1 MRIIRVP
8 ALVVGSGC
16 AGYNAADWLFDY
28 GVRDVALLTEGRE
41 MGTSRNTGSDKQTYY
56 KLSLCADARDS
67 VYEMAQ
73 DLFAGGSVNGDTALC
88 EAAGSVRAF
97 FKLNQ
102 LGVPFPTNRYGEFV
116 GYKTDHDP
124 RMRATSVGP
133 LTSRVMTEKLE
144 QAVLNKGIRL
154 FDRMQAVR
162 LVVEKGQVC
171 GLLALDKTRLQEED
185 RGLTLFITPHVVLC
199 TGGPAI
205 VYERSVYPPSQT
217 GATGL
222 ALEAGAEGCNLNQ
235 WQYGL
240 ASVGFRWN
248 LSGSYQ
254 QVLPRYVSVDA
265 QGVEREFLPSYLG
278 GEARALQAVF
288 LKGYQWP
295 FDSAKMQG
303 SSLVDLAVYCETVAL
318 GRRVYLDYTRDPA
331 GLADGWDVLEP
342 EAREYL
348 ARSGALVSTPIERLL
363 RMNPQAVELY
373 RAHGTDLARDWLE
386 IAVCAQHHN
395 GGLAVDENWQ
405 TNLQGLYAA
414 GEVAGT
420 FGTARPGGSA
430 LNSTQVG
437 AQRAAEHIA
446 YLAPQRTA
454 DEAVALRAAREMEEE
469 LRALVNPAAPDPL
482 ELRRRMQREMT
493 RCAAQIRDEKGMAAL
508 AQAVAAAGSIS
519 APTAQQLPAAFKTRD
534 MLTVQAAVLSAMRL
548 SAARSGSLGSALVLG
563 GDALP
568 GDGTCE
574 ALHVYTYRADGDPLR
589 GHTLRTRWEQGGFIS
604 RYEPVRPLPKTDD
617 WFETTWQTYNQTH
630 GIKG

>member
-373 RAHGTDLARDWLE
+373 RAHGTDLARDRLE

-414 GEVAGT
+414 GEAAGT

-454 DEAVALRAAREMEEE
+454 DEEAALRAAREMEEE
-469 LRALVNPAAPDPL
+469 LRTLVNPAAPDPL
-482 ELRRRMQREMT
+482 ELRRRMQQEMT

-508 AQAVAAAGSIS
+508 AQAVAAAGPIS

-568 GDGTCE
+568 GDGACE
-574 ALHVYTYRADGDPLR
+574 ALHVYAYRADGDPLR

-617 WFETTWQTYNQTH
+617 WFETTWQAYNQTH